1 MLGAALGYMR
11 LMQNT
16 KLSPEEIE
24 KMQWR
29 KFKEILAYAYDQ
41 VPFYREKFQKVRI
54 TPDDIQSRKD
64 IAKIPVTTKEE
75 LRKAGNKIFAT
86 GYAKNNCKSS
96 RTSGAKGL
104 PFTSYFD
111 TQAWHL
117 LKYASKLRARRL
129 CLLNFGS
136 KVVNIECE
144 NKQAIKKLNNRPWY
158 QDKVLKLRY
167 LTVFDDIKQHIHFY
181 TDFKPDALYGLT
193 SYFLQLGHYIHR
205 NSIKWNPPKIIFT
218 SGEMLDVH
226 TKNKLQNYFGSQ
238 VYDIYGSTEL
248 KEVAW
253 ECPKHEGYHINED
266 LYLVEFI
273 NKDKSADDGEIVVTS
288 LVNHA
293 MPLIRYDTGDRG
305 KALEK
310 RCSCGLPFA
319 LMGPSQGRAVDYF
332 ILPDKPPVS
341 PYALTM
347 TIEQIQGIL
356 QYQIIQHTNVD
367 IEVKIRP
374 LDSCSEQMKQDIRR
388 ELKKLLGESIKIH
401 ITPYQQIPRE
411 KSGKYQ
417 VVKSEV
423 KM

>member
-1 MLGAALGYMR
+1 MLGAVVDYMR
-11 LMQNT
+11 LVQNT
-16 KLSPEEIE
+16 KLSPEEIK

-41 VPFYREKFQKVRI
+41 VPFYREKFQKARI
-54 TPDDIQSRKD
+54 APDDIQSRKD
-64 IAKIPVTTKEE
+64 IAKIPITTKEE

-86 GYAKNNCKSS
+86 GYTKNNCKSS
-96 RTSGAKGL
+96 RTSGAIGL

-111 TQAWHL
+111 TQAWLL

-129 CLLNFGS
+129 CLLKFGS

-144 NKQAIKKLNNRPWY
+144 DKQAIKKLNNRPWY
-158 QDKVLKLRY
+158 HDKVLKLRY
-167 LTVFDDIKQHIHFY
+167 LTVFDDIKQHINFY

-193 SYFLQLGHYIHR
+193 SYFLQLEHYIHR
-205 NSIKWNPPKIIFT
+205 NRIKWNPPKTIFT
-218 SGEMLDVH
+218 SGEMLDVP
-226 TKNKLQNYFGSQ
+226 TRNKLQKYFGPQ

-273 NKDKSADDGEIVVTS
+273 DIDKSADEGEIVVTS

-305 KALEK
+305 KALET
-310 RCSCGLPFA
+310 RCSCGLPFS
-319 LMGPSQGRAVDYF
+319 LMSPSQGRVVDYF
-332 ILPDKPPVS
+332 ILPNKQHVS

-347 TIEQIQGIL
+347 TIEPIQGIL
-356 QYQIIQHTNVD
+356 QYQIIQHTRVD
-367 IEVKIRP
+367 VEVKIRP
-374 LDSCSEQMKQDIRR
+374 LDPCSEQMKQDIRSKLR
-388 ELKKLLGESIKIH
+388 KLLGESIRIR
-401 ITPYQQIPRE
+401 ITACQEIPRE

-423 KM
+423 KR